1 MNAYSESIDESL
13 LANLNHILIG
23 FQKYKN
29 RSTFISVN
37 INRLPCQRRSAC
49 MKDVM
54 PLSIV
59 SPVTA

>member
-1 MNAYSESIDESL
+1 MKGY
-13 LANLNHILIG
+13 LANINRILIG

-37 INRLPCQRRSAC
+37 INRLSCQTRSAC

-54 PLSIV
+54 PLNIA
-59 SPVTA
+59 SPVIA

>member
-37 INRLPCQRRSAC
+37 INRLP
-49 MKDVM
+49 
-54 PLSIV
+54 
-59 SPVTA
+59 